1 MKHKIITRCISATLS
16 TGFILHVQAA
26 GFQLAEYSATG
37 LGRAFAGEAAM
48 ADNASA
54 QTRNPALLTQFTAP
68 QLSAGAIYVKPDIKL
83 EGTATSFINPA
94 KHISTSANNV
104 AGDAWIPNA
113 YFAMPL
119 NERWFAG
126 LAINSNYG
134 LSTDVESGFAAT
146 QFGNHT
152 AVTTIEIN
160 PNIAYKLND
169 QWQLGAGIR
178 YITGEGSIGA
188 TAPAYLS
195 ANPMTK
201 PLAGQTL
208 KYMEGD
214 DHDFA
219 WNVGT
224 VWQPTEQTRIGA
236 SYRSEVK
243 LDLTG
248 HANGLAYNPTNP
260 NKKMAG
266 VLPLTLPATA
276 ELAAVHTLNSQWSI
290 HSSINWTQW
299 SKFASLVANID
310 GYGRDTVKI
319 ENWRDTYRL
328 AVGTTWKMDQ
338 QTTWRAGIAY
348 DRAAVNDANR
358 TLSIPET
365 DRYWFS
371 TGIGYAM
378 TPAMTVDLGLTY
390 IMGKKAG
397 VNEPRSHIS
406 DPSEQHVPGSF
417 IGQASGD
424 IWLTGVQLSYVF

>member
-152 AVTTIEIN
+152 SVTTVEIN

-188 TAPAYLS
+188 TIPGYFPDKTTIIPNKNTPIVIPARGTS
-195 ANPMTK
+195 
-201 PLAGQTL
+201 L
-208 KYMEGD
+208 KYMEGN

-219 WNVGT
+219 WNVGA

-276 ELAAVHTLNSQWSI
+276 ELAAVHALNSQWAI
-290 HSSINWTQW
+290 HSSLNWTQW

-310 GYGRDTVKI
+310 GIGSDTVKI

-338 QTTWRAGIAY
+338 QTTWRAG
-348 DRAAVNDANR
+348 V
-358 TLSIPET
+358 
-365 DRYWFS
+365 
-371 TGIGYAM
+371 
-378 TPAMTVDLGLTY
+378 
-390 IMGKKAG
+390 
-397 VNEPRSHIS
+397 
-406 DPSEQHVPGSF
+406 
-417 IGQASGD
+417 
-424 IWLTGVQLSYVF
+424 

>member
-1 MKHKIITRCISATLS
+1 MKHKIITRFISGVLS
-16 TGFILHVQAA
+16 TGFILHAQAA

-54 QTRNPALLTQFTAP
+54 QTRNPALLTRFTAP

-104 AGDAWIPNA
+104 AGDAWVPNA

-119 NERWFAG
+119 NDRWFAG

-152 AVTTIEIN
+152 SVTTVEIN

-188 TAPAYLS
+188 TIPGYFPDKTTIIPNKNTPIVIPARGTS
-195 ANPMTK
+195 
-201 PLAGQTL
+201 L
-208 KYMEGD
+208 KYMEGN

-219 WNVGT
+219 WNVGA

-276 ELAAVHTLNSQWSI
+276 ELAAVHALNSQWAI
-290 HSSINWTQW
+290 HSSLNWTQW

-310 GYGRDTVKI
+310 GIGSDTVKI
-319 ENWRDTYRL
+319 E
-328 AVGTTWKMDQ
+328 
-338 QTTWRAGIAY
+338 
-348 DRAAVNDANR
+348 
-358 TLSIPET
+358 
-365 DRYWFS
+365 
-371 TGIGYAM
+371 
-378 TPAMTVDLGLTY
+378 
-390 IMGKKAG
+390 
-397 VNEPRSHIS
+397 
-406 DPSEQHVPGSF
+406 
-417 IGQASGD
+417 
-424 IWLTGVQLSYVF
+424 